1 VHGSCKK
8 NSLNLVHVIACI
20 IGISKN
26 EYLIQLLKLLLV
38 YDYCCMLAE
47 VFLIDGV
54 VQSYWYLFHSCWYI
68 AICALQLMYTLIL
81 M

>member
-1 VHGSCKK
+1 
-8 NSLNLVHVIACI
+8 
-20 IGISKN
+20 
-26 EYLIQLLKLLLV
+26 LLV